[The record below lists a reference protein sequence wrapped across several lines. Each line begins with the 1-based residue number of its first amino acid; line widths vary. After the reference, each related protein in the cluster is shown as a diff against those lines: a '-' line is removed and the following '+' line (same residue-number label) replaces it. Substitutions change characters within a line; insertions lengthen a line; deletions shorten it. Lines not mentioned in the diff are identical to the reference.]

1 MCHSFE
7 GTVEPRIARFKFLL
21 VYGRSQCLDTP
32 RGLDKPTWWFW
43 IPHEFIIIVN
53 CFWFGTCQKYCLQG
67 GSSNWLKPPKGG
79 KCFYP
84 PIQVYAVCKYFY
96 CLMKLLSIASCA
108 SQTEIFSS
116 NVDTKKM
123 NKIYATTTIMIIIV
137 VGPDLEPEIMAA
149 DAANIQLVPSE
160 TSIDE
165 ADVPANTIDTP
176 STTDQVELSSP
187 AHQASSD
194 LPTVAGM
201 EEHITMT
208 CQDPRISTMA
218 LEQLSATPIG
228 ENQPNN
234 PGN

>member
-1 MCHSFE
+1 
-7 GTVEPRIARFKFLL
+7 
-21 VYGRSQCLDTP
+21 
-32 RGLDKPTWWFW
+32 
-43 IPHEFIIIVN
+43 
-53 CFWFGTCQKYCLQG
+53 
-67 GSSNWLKPPKGG
+67 
-79 KCFYP
+79 
-84 PIQVYAVCKYFY
+84 
-96 CLMKLLSIASCA
+96 
-108 SQTEIFSS
+108 
-116 NVDTKKM
+116 M

-176 STTDQVELSSP
+176 EILSSTTDQVELSSP

-208 CQDPRISTMA
+208 VQDPRISTMA